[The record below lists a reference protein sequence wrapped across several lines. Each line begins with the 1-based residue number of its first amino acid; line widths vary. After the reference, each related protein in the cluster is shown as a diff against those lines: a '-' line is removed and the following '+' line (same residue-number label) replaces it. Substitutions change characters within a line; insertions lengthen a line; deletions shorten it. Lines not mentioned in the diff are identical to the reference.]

1 MARKY
6 WLSSNKADLLLVVQ
20 NFDSK
25 IDSYA
30 VALALTPAQ
39 VTEAHDIC
47 AAIIGAINSAEQCK
61 STMVAMTQ
69 WRDDVLHGEPFGT
82 PAPAAPVFP
91 VVGAVTYDRG
101 VITQL
106 VNLRDQIVN
115 SAGYTTAIGEDLGL
129 VGPEILKPAP
139 GSITPELK
147 AETSTGYWVN
157 VKGSMQGMDAL
168 RVEYSRDGGESFQT
182 VAVLT
187 TTPAGFQITPETPN
201 QPEKGVIRAIYLKRN
216 EEIGNFSANYPVTV
230 S

>member
-1 MARKY
+1 MARRY
-6 WLSSNKADLLLVVQ
+6 WLPKAIPDLLLVVQ
-20 NFDSK
+20 NFDAK

-30 VALALTPAQ
+30 VPLELTPAE
-39 VTEAHDIC
+39 VTEAHAMC
-47 AAIIGAINSAEQCK
+47 EAILGAINSADQCR
-61 STMVAMTQ
+61 STNLAMTQ
-69 WRDDVLHGEPFGT
+69 WRDDVLYGEPFGT

-91 VVGAVTYDRG
+91 VIGAVTYDRG
-101 VITQL
+101 VITQF
-106 VNLRDQIVN
+106 VNLRDQIVS

-129 VGPEILKPAP
+129 IGPEVLKPAP
-139 GSITPELK
+139 SSITPELK